1 MMQSREITKE
11 QIEALSPLQYSGEI
25 VLATGAEHIAE
36 CLDEIG
42 RSALVGFDTESRPS
56 FRKGEFNHV
65 ALVQVATEERVYIL
79 RILKTGLGDPFI
91 GFLGSETTLK
101 IGIAIDDDL
110 NALRK
115 RRFFRPAGFVD
126 LNKVAPALGYK
137 NIGARNLSALILG
150 GRISKSQQRS
160 HWDNLPL
167 SEAQLRYAATDA
179 WICLRIYKKLLERG
193 ELPVKRK

>member
-11 QIEALSPLQYSGEI
+11 QIEALPPLQYSGEI
-25 VLATGAEHIAE
+25 VLATSRGTH
-36 CLDEIG
+36 CRVPG
-42 RSALVGFDTESRPS
+42 RNRPERLVGFDTESRPS

-65 ALVQVATEERVYIL
+65 ALVQVATEDKVYIL
-79 RILKTGLGDPFI
+79 RILKTGLGDPLI

-115 RRFFRPAGFVD
+115 RRFFRPAGFAD

-160 HWDNLPL
+160 QWDNLPL

-179 WICLRIYKKLLERG
+179 WICLRIYNRWLESG
-193 ELPVKRK
+193 ELRVK